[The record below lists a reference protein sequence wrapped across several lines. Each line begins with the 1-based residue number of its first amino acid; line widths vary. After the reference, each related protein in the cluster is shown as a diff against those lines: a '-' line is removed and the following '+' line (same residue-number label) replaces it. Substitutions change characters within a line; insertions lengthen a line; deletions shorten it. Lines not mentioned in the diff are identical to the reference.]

1 MDTTKTIP
9 QEEKKSPAKLLNE
22 KKKGF
27 DLRRYGYLLLCMFI
41 PTVLMYLIYLARGIH
56 PFGDESVLVLDLNA
70 QYVWFFEALRSF
82 VRGDASLLYSFSRAL
97 GGEFLGIY
105 AYYIASPLS
114 YLTCLFPKDCML
126 EALLFLFLLKTAIC
140 GGTFGYYMHKTS
152 EKRNPFSIV
161 IFATLYALSS
171 YAVVQQ
177 HNTMWIDAMMWLP
190 LVTLGIENL
199 IKHGKFKMYTIFLA
213 LTLFSNFYIGYM
225 VCIYCALYFFYYYF
239 SNNEE
244 NRNNP
249 LKENKHFIKSLIRI
263 AIYSLIAIG
272 MAMVI
277 ILSAYYALNFGKTTF
292 SDPDWVLNVKFDL
305 LDLLYKF
312 LPGSFDTV
320 RPEGYPFVYCGL
332 LTLLLLP
339 VYFLSNKNSL
349 RQRIFTGA
357 FILIFAASFSFNIP
371 DLIWHGFQNPNW
383 LNYRYSFM
391 LCFLLCVIACR
402 TFSDFETV
410 PLKTV
415 GVTAAFVGL
424 LCVILQKYSDNAYV
438 NPPDLICIWFTI
450 LMLFVYLAV
459 LAVLKKAVDKNVVC
473 IVLVAAISIEAFL
486 NGFWNMNALD
496 RDVVYSTYSS
506 YNDFLN
512 KTRPVV
518 EQVQAQDQSFYR
530 MEKTFSRTTND
541 NMALGIRGLSG
552 STSTLNK
559 ETIQLLEKMG
569 YSSSSHWSR
578 YLGGTPVNDS
588 LLGLK
593 YIVTAKG
600 GMSVYDNYY
609 TQVTNA
615 DGSYVQDE
623 NYRAYLNPYALSL
636 AFGVDEDVLSYRM
649 GYTNVEPEKDE
660 NAENQETSAIAD
672 LIAAMKSQL
681 NVWFDIDETINHS
694 EYVDQYE
701 SPFERLNAM
710 ITAMLG
716 EEEMVEVFVP
726 IDIHESSYNNN
737 IIKSYTSGHFAYKKK
752 DANAVG
758 YVSYNITMPV
768 DGELYFY
775 MPSDYPREVK
785 LSLLVDEKAPIS
797 QGNFHGGDT
806 SRIISLGNRGANSEL
821 ELRLTLTG
829 NDMYQMTGQD
839 FFYYIDWEV
848 FNDVFS
854 RLSKDEFIINDFTE
868 DSFYGTFTASE
879 SHELVMTTLAFDKGW
894 KVYVDGMEVE
904 TTKVFGSF
912 VSFYIDGE
920 AGQTHNVEILYRPN
934 TFFIGLTVSLISLA
948 LFILVILLEKQLKKN
963 KLLCN
968 VVCVPESEKAENEKT
983 ESKEEAKEKD
993 ASQEASPPNTDESAS
1008 ESQNDQDETDA
1019 VQTEQ
1024 MTATENEK
1032 KDEASDATTNADVTE
1047 EAASAKK
1054 EAETTPAI
1062 QTTEENVEKTEN
1074 SDHDSIGKDA

>member
-1 MDTTKTIP
+1 M
-9 QEEKKSPAKLLNE
+9 
-22 KKKGF
+22 
-27 DLRRYGYLLLCMFI
+27 
-41 PTVLMYLIYLARGIH
+41 
-56 PFGDESVLVLDLNA
+56 
-70 QYVWFFEALRSF
+70 
-82 VRGDASLLYSFSRAL
+82 
-97 GGEFLGIY
+97 
-105 AYYIASPLS
+105 
-114 YLTCLFPKDCML
+114 
-126 EALLFLFLLKTAIC
+126 
-140 GGTFGYYMHKTS
+140 
-152 EKRNPFSIV
+152 
-161 IFATLYALSS
+161 
-171 YAVVQQ
+171 
-177 HNTMWIDAMMWLP
+177 
-190 LVTLGIENL
+190 
-199 IKHGKFKMYTIFLA
+199 
-213 LTLFSNFYIGYM
+213 
-225 VCIYCALYFFYYYF
+225 
-239 SNNEE
+239 
-244 NRNNP
+244 
-249 LKENKHFIKSLIRI
+249 
-263 AIYSLIAIG
+263 
-272 MAMVI
+272 I
-277 ILSAYYALNFGKTTF
+277 ILLSAYYALNFGKTTF
-292 SDPDWVLNVKFDL
+292 SDPNWELNVKFDL

-339 VYFLSNKNSL
+339 VYFLSNKFPV

-357 FILIFAASFSFNIP
+357 FILVFAASFSLNIP

-402 TFSDFETV
+402 TLSEFDVF
-410 PLKTV
+410 PLKTIAA
-415 GVTAAFVGL
+415 TAVSIGF

-438 NPPDLICIWFTI
+438 KPNDLTCIWFTI
-450 LMLFVYLAV
+450 LMLFVYLSIIAV
-459 LAVLKKAVDKNVVC
+459 MKKAVDESVVC

-496 RDVVYSTYSS
+496 KDVVYSTYSS
-506 YNDFLN
+506 YNDFLD

-559 ETIQLLEKMG
+559 ETIQLLERMG

-593 YIVTAKG
+593 YIVTKRG

-609 TQVTNA
+609 TKLQDA
-615 DGSYVQDE
+615 DGSVVQDE
-623 NYRAYLNPYALSL
+623 NYVAYRNPHALSI
-636 AFGVDEDVLSYRM
+636 AYGVHSDVLSYRM
-649 GYTNVEPEKDE
+649 GYTNVQPEKDQ
-660 NAENQETSAIAD
+660 NATEEESSAIAD
-672 LIAAMKSQL
+672 IIAALKSQL
-681 NVWFDIDETINHS
+681 NTWFDIDETINHS
-694 EYVDQYE
+694 EYIDEYE
-701 SPFERLNAM
+701 SPFERMNAM

-726 IDIHESSYNNN
+726 IDIHDSSYNNN
-737 IIKSYTSGHFAYKKK
+737 IIKSFTSNHYSYKKK
-752 DANAVG
+752 DADSLG
-758 YVSYNITMPV
+758 WVSYTITMPT

-806 SRIISLGNRGANSEL
+806 SRIISLGNRSKDSKL

-829 NDMYQMTGQD
+829 KDMYQMTGQD

-848 FNDVFS
+848 FNDVFA
-854 RLSKDEFIINDFTE
+854 RLGKDQFIINDYTE

-879 SHELVMTTLAFDKGW
+879 THELVMTTLAFDKGW

-904 TTKVFGSF
+904 TTKAFGSF

-934 TFFIGLTVSLISLA
+934 TLFIGLTVSLISLA
-948 LFILVILLEKQLKKN
+948 IFLIIVILEKQLKKN
-963 KLLCN
+963 RILCN
-968 VVCVPESEKAENEKT
+968 VVCVPESDEAAKDAENKAEEPSSATEQQESEDQPSQEKTPSQEIKETMPVSSEEKAETPQEAAET
-983 ESKEEAKEKD
+983 EQKQPASETPAVNIQVPEVSQSNSDTEAKQETAAPAAEPIKEEA
-993 ASQEASPPNTDESAS
+993 SAPADH
-1008 ESQNDQDETDA
+1008 QA
-1019 VQTEQ
+1019 P
-1024 MTATENEK
+1024 EK
-1032 KDEASDATTNADVTE
+1032 KEEEASDTQN
-1047 EAASAKK
+1047 
-1054 EAETTPAI
+1054 
-1062 QTTEENVEKTEN
+1062 N
-1074 SDHDSIGKDA
+1074 SV